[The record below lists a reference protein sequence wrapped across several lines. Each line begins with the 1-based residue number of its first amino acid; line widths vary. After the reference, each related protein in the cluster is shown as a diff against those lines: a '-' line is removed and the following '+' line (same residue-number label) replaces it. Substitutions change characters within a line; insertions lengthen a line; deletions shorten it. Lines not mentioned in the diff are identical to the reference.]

1 MQPFAQHFPHLMSPN
16 PTILPSGILSPP
28 VANSRAVDER
38 DFFEIEEMAEG
49 AYCRLLKA
57 RRQGQ
62 WWVLKCL
69 KKEYVGQA
77 FYEGLLQ
84 KEYDV
89 LTRLSH
95 PCVVK
100 AVGLEPV
107 EGLGECLVMEY
118 VQGLTLDAFV
128 GSCAERRRLAEQ
140 MVEAVAWVH
149 AHQVVHRDLKPQN
162 ILVTDNGHNLKIID
176 FGLADADNYAV
187 LKQAAGTPAYVS
199 PEQQKGGSPDVRN
212 DIYSLG
218 VILRELRLGAMYAPV
233 VRRCTAKLTRRYN
246 GAQELREALARVDR
260 RRRWLTLAG
269 GIILGIIAVVAVHV
283 DNGQQTTD
291 GDQNDTVKSRPAAVK
306 APSNLPQGGE
316 DPTVTKA
323 VPAANFYAEEK
334 ERGCRR
340 IDKLMAEMGYAAFL
354 DTLRGETAQPL
365 SPRRK
370 RDLTQQSTHF
380 YLRGMKEVQAMQK
393 EWDGKLTEQE
403 SMALYIALGDYINNQ
418 YTNVLTETL
427 SGNDRRE

>member
-1 MQPFAQHFPHLMSPN
+1 MSFAEN
-16 PTILPSGILSPP
+16 NPSGILVPP
-28 VANSRAVDER
+28 DMAQVIDDRAFSEKENLAMGV
-38 DFFEIEEMAEG
+38 
-49 AYCRLLKA
+49 YCCLVKA

-69 KKEYVGQA
+69 KEEYVGQA

-100 AVGLEPV
+100 AVGLEQV
-107 EGLGECLVMEY
+107 AGLGECLVMEY

-128 GSCAERRRLAEQ
+128 GSRAERRRLAGQ
-140 MVEAVAWVH
+140 MVETVAWVH

-187 LKQAAGTPAYVS
+187 LKQAAGTLAYVS
-199 PEQQKGGSPDVRN
+199 PEQQQGGNPDVRN

-218 VILRELRLGAMYAPV
+218 VILRELRLGVMYAPV
-233 VRRCTAKLTRRYN
+233 VRRCTAKLARRYN

-269 GIILGIIAVVAVHV
+269 GIMLGIIAVVGVLTATGLMDIRHTDLEPVSAVV
-283 DNGQQTTD
+283 PVSGPATMA
-291 GDQNDTVKSRPAAVK
+291 DTVQPRPAE
-306 APSNLPQGGE
+306 APHSVPE
-316 DPTVTKA
+316 APASTEA

-340 IDKLMAEMGYAAFL
+340 IDKLMEEMNYAAFL
-354 DTLRGETAQPL
+354 DTLRRETAQPL

-370 RDLTQQSTHF
+370 WDLTQQSTHF
-380 YLRGMKEVQAMQK
+380 YLQGMKEVQAMQK
-393 EWDGKLTEQE
+393 GWDGKLTEQE

-418 YTNVLTETL
+418 YTNVLTEIL
-427 SGNDRRE
+427 KEIED